1 MKYYAALLPML
12 NIEKSQSLRSLHLDF
27 LARARQQG
35 QIYAFGRFADGAGG
49 LVIYQAETL
58 DEATKIAQSDPYVM
72 NGARRLEIHEW
83 DMVMGK

>member
-1 MKYYAALLPML
+1 ML

-35 QIYAFGRFADGAGG
+35 QIYACGRFADGAGG
-49 LVIYQAETL
+49 MVIYQAETL
-58 DEATKIAQSDPYVM
+58 DEATKIAQSDPYVV
-72 NGARRLEIHEW
+72 NGARGLEIHEW